1 MEKKMKVLK
10 FYATWCGPCKGLT
23 TTLNGMAD
31 KISMPIE
38 EVDIDSNM
46 DVARKYNVRSVPTMV
61 VVDDTGAEV
70 KRVVGMMNETQV
82 LEFLEA

>member
-1 MEKKMKVLK
+1 M
-10 FYATWCGPCKGLT
+10 
-23 TTLNGMAD
+23 TLNGMAD

-38 EVDIDSNM
+38 EVDIDANM
-46 DVARKYNVRSVPTMV
+46 EVARKYNVRSVPTMV
-61 VVDDTGAEV
+61 VVDDNGTEV